1 MRKDMWMDWLYRA
14 VRELIE
20 QCSGMFEDFVDQV
33 FDKNECDQKVV
44 LNKEPHHGDGL
55 DNRGKNHESQVVN
68 WNIK

>member
-1 MRKDMWMDWLYRA
+1 
-14 VRELIE
+14 
-20 QCSGMFEDFVDQV
+20 MFEDFVDQV